1 MKFEWDENKNKA
13 NIQKH
18 GVDFED
24 AKTVFDDPLQISKL
38 DYRFSYFEERWF
50 TIGTAKNQQLIVVV
64 NLFFTNE
71 GEEIIRIISARP
83 ANPKERATYEYS

>member
-1 MKFEWDENKNKA
+1 MRFEWDENKNKA

-38 DYRFSYFEERWF
+38 DYRFSYFEERWI

>member
-1 MKFEWDENKNKA
+1 MKFEWDENKNKI

-18 GVDFED
+18 GVNFED
-24 AKTVFDDPLQISKL
+24 ARTVFDDPLQISKL
-38 DYRFSYFEERWF
+38 DYRFSYFEERWI
-50 TIGTAKNQQLIVVV
+50 TLGTAKNQRLLVVV

-83 ANPKERATYEYS
+83 ANPNERVTYEHS